1 MDDDD
6 DDSQLNHN
14 LCAIVIA
21 RLSMQPFALLSF
33 EYLDESRE
41 IIQFL
46 NCYDFDFDSQSIVIV
61 YNMEMLFSS
70 YSCDS
75 HKAGVVMMSFGIAKK
90 HSR

>member
-21 RLSMQPFALLSF
+21 TIDAAFRSVIFPSISTRA
-33 EYLDESRE
+33 E

-70 YSCDS
+70 F
-75 HKAGVVMMSFGIAKK
+75 VFT
-90 HSR
+90 